1 MVIYKGNKRI
11 FDKVFEEPNT
21 SAGDIHTL
29 SITGVTAYSDLANV
43 VLTVIS
49 NATGLANATLNI
61 NNLGAINI
69 KKINQSG
76 VAVNVESNWVLAK
89 QVYSVIY
96 QNNSFIIVS
105 NSSSDLGTLDLGPDV
120 LGLTSSSTAQEI
132 ENALGGSEYF
142 INDLLQN
149 KILTITESENRKIM
163 VNYFIKYTL
172 DEITQITLEFINNG
186 DYYKQTY
193 TVDPSTGLITGV
205 TVETSNLLLRDAN
218 NLIY

>member
-1 MVIYKGNKRI
+1 MIIYKGNKRI

-69 KKINQSG
+69 KKINQGG

-218 NLIY
+218 NLTY

>member
-69 KKINQSG
+69 KKINQGG

-105 NSSSDLGTLDLGPDV
+105 NSSSDLGTLDLSPDV
-120 LGLTSSSTAQEI
+120 LSLTSSSTVQEI

-163 VNYFIKYTL
+163 VNYFIKYTS

-193 TVDPSTGLITGV
+193 TVDSSTGLITGV
-205 TVETSNLLLRDAN
+205 TVEKSNLLLRDAN
-218 NLIY
+218 NLTY

>member
-69 KKINQSG
+69 KKINQGG

-218 NLIY
+218 NLTY

>member
-69 KKINQSG
+69 KKINQGG

-163 VNYFIKYTL
+163 VNYFIKYTS

-193 TVDPSTGLITGV
+193 TVDSSTGLITGV
-205 TVETSNLLLRDAN
+205 TVEKSNLLLRDAN
-218 NLIY
+218 NLTY

>member
-29 SITGVTAYSDLANV
+29 SITGVIAYSDLANV

-69 KKINQSG
+69 KKINQGG

-163 VNYFIKYTL
+163 VNYFIKYTS

-193 TVDPSTGLITGV
+193 TVDSSTGLITGV
-205 TVETSNLLLRDAN
+205 TVEKSNLLLRDAN
-218 NLIY
+218 NLTY

>member
-69 KKINQSG
+69 KKINQGG
-76 VAVNVESNWVLAK
+76 VAINVESNWVLAK

-218 NLIY
+218 NLTY